1 MKPALPQISGEPHL
15 GFSQAFP
22 LPAPVLS
29 PGASAK
35 WWVLC
40 PAPQVQGAGH
50 GDSLLV
56 LVVPS
61 PQVAHG
67 LLSPVALGTPEGHQ
81 PADSPAGGG
90 QAGGLDRGKCG
101 LTGVQV

>member
-22 LPAPVLS
+22 LPAPSAQSWGLCKVV
-29 PGASAK
+29 GA
-35 WWVLC
+35 V

-56 LVVPS
+56 LVMPS

-67 LLSPVALGTPEGHQ
+67 LLSPVALGTPEGTSQ
-81 PADSPAGGG
+81 LIPQQEGG
-90 QAGGLDRGKCG
+90 R
-101 LTGVQV
+101 QVGWTEASVV